1 MIDLDQ
7 GDMPAGERIT
17 QRVVKAEVEA
27 SLRRIEDGRAGRTD
41 ADLLRALF
49 DGFNSLVQVI
59 GVEIELASGTDRG
72 GRPCFYLMMLYPEEL
87 G

>member
-1 MIDLDQ
+1 MTDPGQ
-7 GDMPAGERIT
+7 GEIPAGEQVTR
-17 QRVVKAEVEA
+17 RVVKAEVEA
-27 SLRRIEDGRAGRTD
+27 ALRRIEDGRARRTD